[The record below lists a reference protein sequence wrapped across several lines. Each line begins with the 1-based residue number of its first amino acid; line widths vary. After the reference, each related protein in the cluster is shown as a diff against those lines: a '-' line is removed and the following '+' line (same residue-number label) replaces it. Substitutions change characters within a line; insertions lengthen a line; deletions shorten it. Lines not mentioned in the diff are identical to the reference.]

1 MQEALEQLGLKFA
14 VDWVTIER
22 QIINL
27 LNHKNMSDDFKKHAL
42 SELKEI
48 IKNK

>member
-1 MQEALEQLGLKFA
+1 MHKRQIIEAAFTIKLKS
-14 VDWVTIER
+14 IER